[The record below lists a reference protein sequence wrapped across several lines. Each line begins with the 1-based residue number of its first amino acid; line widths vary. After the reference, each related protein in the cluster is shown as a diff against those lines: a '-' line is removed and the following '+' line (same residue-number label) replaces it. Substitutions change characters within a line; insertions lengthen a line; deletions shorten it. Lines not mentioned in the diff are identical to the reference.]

1 MEIYE
6 DIEFCDP
13 NQIYGEALPVCEDPF
28 TVFDHYMNICVPA
41 TLIQFVDQENEPNM
55 KIIYGFL
62 LPVLSVIVL
71 LSNGV
76 VILVLNEQKTK
87 RATVEP
93 LFWMAVS
100 ALLMAASPLPF
111 TIYYYNLGHMR
122 DLNQTEFLC
131 YLQKVCM
138 EILPFFFN
146 TLITFFTLLL
156 GTQRFI
162 AVQYPLDSLRWCSRR
177 LIRRYSKAILTLAIV
192 LTVIHSTFDIRVIYH
207 FCIRGPSTSFWVA
220 RCFVGHS
227 PLTRAMGPDTFSWV
241 FDCFR
246 IGLIVVPPILL
257 FVITILLIR
266 TIKTSDAPKLNV
278 NRHKR
283 VNSAFRNTT
292 VMLTVIIVLFLL
304 ARVPSTVLI
313 ILVKLSDLLPLGSL
327 EFAHSAYLR
336 AFSNIILVT
345 LHPISFAVY
354 MFMSRRFRV
363 SLRRL
368 LGWRFLASDEEF
380 NAVTSSIRTS
390 QFKSQQ
396 SRSGYTFSLV
406 HLHNGRSATSP
417 LSSRPSLTKK
427 GVVFAPST
435 CSISSGGRSA
445 ANKSL
450 SEWSDKSRISSRFAF
465 LRRFRF
471 TKRCDTV

>member
-1 MEIYE
+1 
-6 DIEFCDP
+6 
-13 NQIYGEALPVCEDPF
+13 LPVCADPF
-28 TVFDHYMNICVPA
+28 TVFDHYKNVCVPA
-41 TLIQFVDQENEPNM
+41 TLIQFVDQPNM
-55 KIIYGFL
+55 KIIYGIL
-62 LPVLSVIVL
+62 LPILSVIVL
-71 LSNGV
+71 ISNGV

-111 TIYYYNLGHMR
+111 TIYYYNLDHMR
-122 DLNQTEFLC
+122 DLNQTEQLC
-131 YLQKVCM
+131 YLQKICM

-162 AVQYPLDSLRWCSRR
+162 AVQYPLDSIRWCSRR

-207 FCIRGPSTSFWVA
+207 FCIRGSSTSFWVA

-227 PLTRAMGPDTFSWV
+227 PLTRAMGPDTFAWV

-246 IGLIVVPPILL
+246 IGLIVVPSTLL

-266 TIKTSDAPKLNV
+266 TIKTSDAPQLNV

-283 VNSAFRNTT
+283 VSSAFRNTT
-292 VMLTVIIVLFLL
+292 IMLTVIIVLFLL
-304 ARVPSTVLI
+304 ARVPSMVLI
-313 ILVKLSDLLPLGSL
+313 ILVKLSDVLPLGSL

-336 AFSNIILVT
+336 AFANIILVT

-380 NAVTSSIRTS
+380 HALTSSVRIPQMNITLL
-390 QFKSQQ
+390 F
-396 SRSGYTFSLV
+396 
-406 HLHNGRSATSP
+406 
-417 LSSRPSLTKK
+417 RPSTSASLHAN
-427 GVVFAPST
+427 VVIAVQKERRVCTVADDGHHQQIAAAPLDADNVRMVGQEQRVEVVGFPAT
-435 CSISSGGRSA
+435 LQIHEALR
-445 ANKSL
+445 L
-450 SEWSDKSRISSRFAF
+450 R
-465 LRRFRF
+465 LRRELYF
-471 TKRCDTV
+471 TCRAAWRYGSYID

>member
-1 MEIYE
+1 M
-6 DIEFCDP
+6 
-13 NQIYGEALPVCEDPF
+13 PVCADPF
-28 TVFDHYMNICVPA
+28 TVFDHYKNVCVPA
-41 TLIQFVDQENEPNM
+41 TLIQFVDQPNM
-55 KIIYGFL
+55 KIIYGIL
-62 LPVLSVIVL
+62 LPILSVIVL
-71 LSNGV
+71 ISNGV

-111 TIYYYNLGHMR
+111 TIYYYNLDHMR
-122 DLNQTEFLC
+122 DLNQTEQLC
-131 YLQKVCM
+131 YLQKICM

-162 AVQYPLDSLRWCSRR
+162 AVQYPLDSIRWCSRR

-207 FCIRGPSTSFWVA
+207 FCIRGSSTSFWVA

-227 PLTRAMGPDTFSWV
+227 PLTRAMGPDTFAWV

-246 IGLIVVPPILL
+246 IGLIVVPSTLL

-266 TIKTSDAPKLNV
+266 TIKTSDAPQLNV

-283 VNSAFRNTT
+283 VSSAFRNTT
-292 VMLTVIIVLFLL
+292 IMLTVIIVLFLL
-304 ARVPSTVLI
+304 ARVPSMVLI
-313 ILVKLSDLLPLGSL
+313 ILVKLSDVLPLGSL

-336 AFSNIILVT
+336 AFANIILVT

-380 NAVTSSIRTS
+380 HALTSSVRIPQMNITLL
-390 QFKSQQ
+390 F
-396 SRSGYTFSLV
+396 
-406 HLHNGRSATSP
+406 
-417 LSSRPSLTKK
+417 RPSTSASLHAN
-427 GVVFAPST
+427 VVIAVQKERRVCTVADDGHHQQIAAAPLDADNVRMVGQEQRVEVVGFPAT
-435 CSISSGGRSA
+435 LQIHEALR
-445 ANKSL
+445 L
-450 SEWSDKSRISSRFAF
+450 R
-465 LRRFRF
+465 LRRELYF
-471 TKRCDTV
+471 TCRAAWRYGSYID

>member
-13 NQIYGEALPVCEDPF
+13 NQIYGEALPACEDPF
-28 TVFDHYMNICVPA
+28 TVFDHYMNVCVPA
-41 TLIQFVDQENEPNM
+41 NLIQFVDQENEPNM

-62 LPVLSVIVL
+62 LPILSVIVL

-100 ALLMAASPLPF
+100 ALMMAASPLPF

-122 DLNQTEFLC
+122 DLNQNELLC

-156 GTQRFI
+156 GTQRAPHHYLFPI
-162 AVQYPLDSLRWCSRR
+162 FQ
-177 LIRRYSKAILTLAIV
+177 
-192 LTVIHSTFDIRVIYH
+192 
-207 FCIRGPSTSFWVA
+207 GPSTSFWVA

-246 IGLIVVPPILL
+246 IGLIVVPSILL
-257 FVITILLIR
+257 FAITILLIR
-266 TIKTSDAPKLNV
+266 TIKTSDAPKLSV

-283 VNSAFRNTT
+283 VSSAFRNTT

-336 AFSNIILVT
+336 AFANIILVT

-368 LGWRFLASDEEF
+368 LGWRFLATDEEF
-380 NAVTSSIRTS
+380 NAVNSSVRTS

-396 SRSGYTFSLV
+396 SRTSCGVPLAIYS
-406 HLHNGRSATSP
+406 NGRPSVP
-417 LSSRPSLTKK
+417 RNSRPSLSKK
-427 GVVFAPST
+427 GVMFAPTT
-435 CSISSGGRSA
+435 CSISLSGRTDT
-445 ANKSL
+445 NKSF
-450 SEWSDKSRISSRFAF
+450 SEWSAKSSLSTRFAF

-471 TKRCDTV
+471 IKRCDTL

>member
-1 MEIYE
+1 
-6 DIEFCDP
+6 
-13 NQIYGEALPVCEDPF
+13 
-28 TVFDHYMNICVPA
+28 MNVCVPA

-55 KIIYGFL
+55 KIIYGIL
-62 LPVLSVIVL
+62 LPILSVIVL

-76 VILVLNEQKTK
+76 K

-100 ALLMAASPLPF
+100 ALLMAAAPLPF
-111 TIYYYNLGHMR
+111 TIYYYNLDHMR

-192 LTVIHSTFDIRVIYH
+192 LTLIHSTFDIRVIYH
-207 FCIRGPSTSFWVA
+207 FCIR
-220 RCFVGHS
+220 
-227 PLTRAMGPDTFSWV
+227 
-241 FDCFR
+241 
-246 IGLIVVPPILL
+246 
-257 FVITILLIR
+257 
-266 TIKTSDAPKLNV
+266 TSDAPKLSV

-283 VNSAFRNTT
+283 VSSAFRNTT

-313 ILVKLSDLLPLGSL
+313 ILVKLSDVLPLGSL

-336 AFSNIILVT
+336 AFANIILIT

-354 MFMSRRFRV
+354 IRFRV

-380 NAVTSSIRTS
+380 NAVTSSARTS
-390 QFKSQQ
+390 QFKSPN
-396 SRSGYTFSLV
+396 SKYNMLPMNNFDSDRSQRCSK
-406 HLHNGRSATSP
+406 
-417 LSSRPSLTKK
+417 LSSLPRK
-427 GVVFAPST
+427 GVVFAPSPSPIT
-435 CSISSGGRSA
+435 TSQPLA
-445 ANKSL
+445 QKTL
-450 SEWSDKSRISSRFAF
+450 SEWSSKSSVSSRFAF
-465 LRRFRF
+465 LRRFRIM
-471 TKRCDTV
+471 KRCDTV